1 MTVKIDLALESI
13 FKTNS
18 LRNLTTIGNNPMPHK
33 GDTYYLWVDSYET
46 ELGKYLTENNK
57 WGYSSAPRKSINSYI
72 NLKDDAVSYL
82 VSDRLIQ
89 YGPASNSS
97 SFTIRV
103 WERDNGTV
111 RVTANGWG
119 SSVIELFDGLTI
131 EFLDYLRKYQ
141 VRQKDE

>member
-57 WGYSSAPRKSINSYI
+57 WVILQPHENQ
-72 NLKDDAVSYL
+72 
-82 VSDRLIQ
+82 LI
-89 YGPASNSS
+89 A
-97 SFTIRV
+97 IL
-103 WERDNGTV
+103 
-111 RVTANGWG
+111 
-119 SSVIELFDGLTI
+119 I
-131 EFLDYLRKYQ
+131 
-141 VRQKDE
+141 

>member
-18 LRNLTTIGNNPMPHK
+18 LRNLTTTGNNPMPHK
-33 GDTYYLWVDSYET
+33 GDTYYLWVDSEET
-46 ELGKYLTENNK
+46 ELGKYLTEGNK
-57 WGYSSAPRKSINSYI
+57 WGRNSINSYI
-72 NLKDDAVSYL
+72 DLKDDAVSYL

-89 YGPASNSS
+89 YGPGSNSS

-103 WERDNGTV
+103 WEQDNGTV
-111 RVTANGWG
+111 RVTASGWG

-131 EFLDYLRKYQ
+131 EFLDYLRKHQ